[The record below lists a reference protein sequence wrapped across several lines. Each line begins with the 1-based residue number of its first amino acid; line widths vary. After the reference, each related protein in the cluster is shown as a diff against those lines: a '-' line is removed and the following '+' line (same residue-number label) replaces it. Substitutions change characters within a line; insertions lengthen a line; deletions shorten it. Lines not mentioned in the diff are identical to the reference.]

1 LTRAGTRNRKGR
13 IVVRIRVVAPVVSRE
28 FEAMTLEAL
37 SPAARP
43 DTDISVVSLDKGPP
57 CIESSYDKALAVP
70 DTVAKIM
77 QAEKDGVAAVV
88 CSCYCDAGV
97 EEAREV
103 VSIPVVGAGETSMHI
118 AAMLGHR
125 FSVITT
131 LDRRIPL
138 VESLAA
144 KAGVAAKLVSVR
156 PVNMRV
162 PQIVDDRAR
171 VVKTVVDEFI
181 GAVQED
187 GAHVLILGCTG
198 MAGLAKTMEDSL
210 RKQGIPGVPV
220 IDPAILALKVA
231 EALADIGLSHSKRS
245 YPIPPAKEIV
255 GY

>member
-1 LTRAGTRNRKGR
+1 MKIR
-13 IVVRIRVVAPVVSRE
+13 IIAPVTSRE

-37 SPAARP
+37 SPLTRP
-43 DTDISVVSLDKGPP
+43 DTDISVVGLDKGPP

-70 DTVAKIM
+70 DAVAKIM
-77 QAEKDGVAAVV
+77 QAERDGVAAVV

-97 EEAREV
+97 EEAREL

-131 LDRRIPL
+131 LDRRIPS

-144 KAGVAAKLVSVR
+144 KVGVRGKLVSVR
-156 PVNMRV
+156 PVNMKV
-162 PQIVDDRAR
+162 PEVVDGHAG
-171 VVKTVVDEFI
+171 VFKTVVDECVR
-181 GAVQED
+181 AVQED

-198 MAGLAKTMEDSL
+198 MAGLAKSMEEGL
-210 RKQGIPGVPV
+210 RKQAIADVPV
-220 IDPAILALKVA
+220 LDPAILALKVA
-231 EALADIGLSHSKRS
+231 EALADMGLVHSKRS
-245 YPIPPAKEIV
+245 YPVPPEKEIV